1 MSKMTLT
8 VMYIFLV
15 LAATAFA
22 QDTTPPVTA
31 KTYGDPN
38 APGLFDVPSCAG
50 TVSVNV
56 HFITSGTT
64 ITLAATDEEG
74 GSGVNSVWYT
84 VLVPAQ
90 CEQGDEVEYVGLGDF
105 NIYENL
111 EQCQLATDNPETEE
125 LETQECAAT
134 WWNFD
139 EVFLGPLDETSEGFI
154 QYQEPFVIPQE
165 SVHKIC
171 YFSEDNAGN
180 QEFPHCQVAVVD
192 DNPPTVSARVDHLII
207 DLEYF
212 EGQIGYFN
220 DPKCAFFEISA
231 SDTHGIDTVQVNVQG
246 ALLSMFYPQ
255 VTGLPTFS
263 EQAWESY
270 LAQEMHSMPS
280 ASFDSQAGLYK
291 YQFCAG
297 EHVYHLYDMGIISWD
312 DLRTLVSGE
321 LVLGELEFPVL
332 ATDKAGRE
340 SQTTANLTIVDL
352 TVPLEQ
358 GWNLRSTPIRLEG
371 NKFWPLASVDA
382 VLRWDSQLQSWQ
394 LVTDNSISPLDALYM
409 HATERNQI
417 GYIFERDLTSPPV
430 RQLHEG
436 WNLVGPANLL
446 YDSLQGGSYLT
457 YLWDQSTYIGQA
469 FGALVHDSDGN
480 RALEAVI
487 SPQQYLSY
495 SDNWGS
501 WNFNQDP
508 FVWIPQVTQQNT
520 DPSNYWDQT
529 VRNFAG
535 YWIFMQNPDML
546 PGFTTTPLPLNSDS

>member
-1 MSKMTLT
+1 MSKIILIALALLM
-8 VMYIFLV
+8 

-22 QDTTPPVTA
+22 QDTTPPITM

-38 APGLFDVPSCAG
+38 TLGLFDIPSCAG
-50 TVSVNV
+50 TVPVNV
-56 HFITSGTT
+56 HFISTDTT
-64 ITLAATDEEG
+64 ITFAAVDE
-74 GSGVNSVWYT
+74 GSGVNSTWYT
-84 VLVPAQ
+84 ILVPAE
-90 CEQGDEVEYVGLGDF
+90 CEQGDIVEYVGLGDY
-105 NIYENL
+105 NIYENS
-111 EQCQLATDNPETEE
+111 EQCALALDNPETVE

-134 WWNFD
+134 WWDFK
-139 EVFLGPLDETSEGFI
+139 EELIGPLEETFEGFI

-171 YFSEDNAGN
+171 YFSIDNAQN
-180 QEFPHCQVAVVD
+180 LESPNCQVAVVD
-192 DNPPTVSARVDHLII
+192 DNAPTINSAEVDHQII
-207 DLEYF
+207 DLENF
-212 EGQIGYFN
+212 NGQIGYFN

-231 SDTHGIDTVQVNVQG
+231 SDAHGIDNVQVDVQ
-246 ALLSMFYPQ
+246 AVSQMFYPQ
-255 VTGLPTFS
+255 VTVLPTFDES
-263 EQAWESY
+263 AWDSY

-280 ASFDSQAGLYK
+280 AYFDSQVGLYR

-297 EHVYHLYDMGIISWD
+297 EHIYHLYDTGVISLD
-312 DLRTLVSGE
+312 DLGTLVSEE
-321 LVLGELEFPVL
+321 LVLGEFEFPVL
-332 ATDKAGRE
+332 VTDKAGRE
-340 SQTTANLTIVDL
+340 SQTTVDLTIVDL

-358 GWNLRSTPIRLEG
+358 GWNLRSTPIRLED

-382 VLRWDSQLQSWQ
+382 VVRWDSESQSWQ
-394 LVTDNSISPLDALYM
+394 LVTDNSVSPLDALYM

-430 RQLHEG
+430 RQLYEG
-436 WNLVGPANLL
+436 WNLVGPANPL

-469 FGALVHDSDGN
+469 FGALVHDPDGN

-501 WNFNQDP
+501 WYFDQSP

-520 DPSNYWDQT
+520 DPTNYWDQSI
-529 VRNFAG
+529 RNFAG

-546 PGFTTTPLPLNSDS
+546 PGFTTTPLPLNSDD